1 MCAGY
6 GGIDLGL
13 RRVLPECRTIAYV
26 EIEAF
31 AIQNLVDKIEAQQLD
46 AAPVHTNIKTFPFR
60 QFRGCVDILSGG
72 FPCQPFSQAGK
83 KKGVEDERHLWPF
96 IERGIEQC
104 RPSAV
109 FFENVNGIIS
119 TKTGNGDSVL
129 KYVLTSLEQLG
140 YRATAGV
147 FSAEEI
153 GAPHQRKRVF
163 IMGYSEHKRFKPSQ
177 HEARKKRSATRY
189 RMGSSARASNQLA
202 DTDNNRYRQNTT
214 RQEKKGGVSQEHWQE
229 VCGGMPHRTGQQHNS
244 ELADSTNLGC
254 GGRISSGKHQRDRS
268 VLSEEHQRTE
278 LVSQTEGCRGKS
290 GEQCDSQLADTSGK
304 GLQGSKFAGAL
315 PEETTTQHA
324 ASECYNA
331 QWPSRP
337 NEPQY
342 EWEEPR
348 VFETQSELGGAID
361 GFAGGVDTN
370 QNRTDRL
377 RLLGNGVVPGVAEKA
392 FRVLWER
399 LV

>member
-1 MCAGY
+1 MSGVDRPRNFIRHLSLCAGY

-13 RRVLPECRTIAYV
+13 KRVLPTCRTIAYV

-31 AIQNLVDKIEAQQLD
+31 AVKNLVDKIEAGQMD

-104 RPSAV
+104 RPSVV
-109 FFENVNGIIS
+109 FFENVQGIIS

-140 YRATAGV
+140 YRATAGL

-163 IMGYSEHKRFKPSQ
+163 IM
-177 HEARKKRSATRY
+177 
-189 RMGSSARASNQLA
+189 
-202 DTDNNRYRQNTT
+202 
-214 RQEKKGGVSQEHWQE
+214 
-229 VCGGMPHRTGQQHNS
+229 
-244 ELADSTNLGC
+244 ADSTD
-254 GGRISSGKHQRDRS
+254 I
-268 VLSEEHQRTE
+268 
-278 LVSQTEGCRGKS
+278 GCRGRPDTDGAIGPGVPVKETQVRPVVRSKTAGCGRNS
-290 GEQCDSQLADTSGK
+290 GEQSDSQLADTTGNQDGGIDKQRLRKLPIGNS
-304 GLQGSKFAGAL
+304 QGELAG
-315 PEETTTQHA
+315 TNG
-324 ASECYNA
+324 SDR
-331 QWPSRP
+331 WPSRP

-342 EWEEPR
+342 DWEEPR
-348 VFETQSELGGAID
+348 VFEAQPELGGAAH
-361 GFAGGVDTN
+361 GSAGGVDPD
-370 QNRTDRL
+370 QNRTNRL
-377 RLLGNGVVPGVAEKA
+377 RLCGNGVVPGVAEKA
-392 FRVLWER
+392 FRVLSQKLFE
-399 LV
+399 V

>member
-1 MCAGY
+1 MDNTQSFIRHISLCAGY

-31 AIQNLVDKIEAQQLD
+31 AVKNLVDKIEAQQLD

-104 RPSAV
+104 RPSVV
-109 FFENVNGIIS
+109 FFENVHGIIS

-140 YRATAGV
+140 YRATAGI

-163 IMGYSEHKRFKPSQ
+163 IM
-177 HEARKKRSATRY
+177 
-189 RMGSSARASNQLA
+189 A

-214 RQEKKGGVSQEHWQE
+214 WQEKKGGVSQKHWQE
-229 VCGGMPHRTGQQHNS
+229 VCGGMPHRTGQQHN
-244 ELADSTNLGC
+244 T
-254 GGRISSGKHQRDRS
+254 
-268 VLSEEHQRTE
+268 
-278 LVSQTEGCRGKS
+278 
-290 GEQCDSQLADTSGK
+290 QLADTNIE
-304 GLQGSKFAGAL
+304 GLERYQCNSAAEQNKPISPDTWSKN
-315 PEETTTQHA
+315 
-324 ASECYNA
+324 SIR
-331 QWPSRP
+331 WPSRP

>member
-1 MCAGY
+1 MDNTQSFIRHISLCAGY

-31 AIQNLVDKIEAQQLD
+31 AVKNLVDKIEAQQLD

-104 RPSAV
+104 RPSVV
-109 FFENVNGIIS
+109 FFENVQGIIS

-163 IMGYSEHKRFKPSQ
+163 I
-177 HEARKKRSATRY
+177 
-189 RMGSSARASNQLA
+189 LA
-202 DTDNNRYRQNTT
+202 DTNGNGKIRDQS
-214 RQEKKGGVSQEHWQE
+214 QDWKGTWTSQ
-229 VCGGMPHRTGQQHNS
+229 
-244 ELADSTNLGC
+244 
-254 GGRISSGKHQRDRS
+254 
-268 VLSEEHQRTE
+268 
-278 LVSQTEGCRGKS
+278 S
-290 GEQCDSQLADTSGK
+290 GEDLADTNGTR
-304 GLQGSKFAGAL
+304 
-315 PEETTTQHA
+315 TTTGVSKQKQWKKRHTEK
-324 ASECYNA
+324 SDNNSHR
-331 QWPSRP
+331 WPSRP

-348 VFETQSELGGAID
+348 VFKVEPELGGAID
-361 GFAGGVDTN
+361 GFASGVDTN
-370 QNRTDRL
+370 RNRTDRL

-392 FRVLWER
+392 FRVLSER

>member
-1 MCAGY
+1 M
-6 GGIDLGL
+6 
-13 RRVLPECRTIAYV
+13 PECRTIAYV

-31 AIQNLVDKIEAQQLD
+31 AVQNLVDKIEAQQLD

-104 RPSAV
+104 RPSVV
-109 FFENVNGIIS
+109 FFENVQGIIS

-163 IMGYSEHKRFKPSQ
+163 ILG
-177 HEARKKRSATRY
+177 ATKA
-189 RMGSSARASNQLA
+189 MADSN
-202 DTDNNRYRQNTT
+202 NNRYGQNTT
-214 RQEKKGGVSQEHWQE
+214 RQEKKGGVSQEHRQE
-229 VCGGMPHRTGQQHNS
+229 VCGGMSDRTSQQHNS
-244 ELADSTNLGC
+244 ELADSTDIRC
-254 GGRISSGKHQRDRS
+254 GGRSNRNGAIGSGIQIEETQVRS
-268 VLSEEHQRTE
+268 MVR
-278 LVSQTEGCRGKS
+278 SQASGCS
-290 GEQCDSQLADTSGK
+290 GDFGELADTNIE
-304 GLQGSKFAGAL
+304 GLERYQCNSATEQNKPISPDTWSKN
-315 PEETTTQHA
+315 
-324 ASECYNA
+324 SIR
-331 QWPSRP
+331 WPSRP

-342 EWEEPR
+342 DWEEPR
-348 VFETQSELGGAID
+348 VFETQPELGGAID
-361 GFAGGVDTN
+361 GFASGLDAN
-370 QNRTDRL
+370 RNRTDRL
-377 RLLGNGVVPGVAEKA
+377 RLCGNGVVPGVAEKA
-392 FRVLWER
+392 FRVLSER